1 MNKEL
6 RKAKGLTQDKLSEK
20 IGFHVGVKMVECG
33 INGARMIPLFIWQKH
48 WTQQLI
54 TWSWAEVVWL
64 LMKSKRYSATNSK
77 IILKDSILE
86 EVQMS
91 RKNLL

>member
-1 MNKEL
+1 MFKLNLIQAEQEL
-6 RKAKGLTQDKLSEK
+6 
-20 IGFHVGVKMVECG
+20 IH
-33 INGARMIPLFIWQKH
+33 LFIWQKH

-54 TWSWAEVVWL
+54 IWSWAEVVWL

>member
-1 MNKEL
+1 MKSGKRIKEL

-20 IGFHVGVKMVECG
+20 IGISCQGLKMIECG
-33 INGARMIPLFIWQKH
+33 INGARIDTFVYL
-48 WTQQLI
+48 
-54 TWSWAEVVWL
+54 AEVVWL

-91 RKNLL
+91 RKNLP